1 MSTKTELVLIVLLAA
16 TLTFPRTVS
25 RLKSYL
31 ARGIQDFERESTRP
45 TGSTFQGARRQN
57 LQSNHGRRRTNQQRA
72 RNPVRVARN
81 AGHGPCSRREY
92 EHLRNNIQH
101 FLCVDAWVGEA
112 RRGDQLRCEA
122 GDRPVG
128 VSNQAPVY
136 PV

>member
-92 EHLRNNIQH
+92 EHLLDTIRH
-101 FLCVDAWVGEA
+101 LRADARAGQA
-112 RRGDQLRCEA
+112 RRGDQLRREA
-122 GDRPVG
+122 GDVPVG
-128 VSNQAPVY
+128 LRNQAPAH
-136 PV
+136 PM